1 MKYFVIILA
10 AMIAA
15 SCSPQK
21 QIMRLKAKGYL
32 EETVNTTPP
41 DTITEIQWDTVRVP
55 ILPDA
60 DTTEF
65 ILDLSQYELWGA
77 PPVFA
82 STELC
87 EAVAEVSE
95 GELVLIVEQKEANI
109 PVPVENITQIIRDT
123 VTIRTNVPTPIE
135 PKNYS
140 FFKSGFWILSGIILL
155 LIIALTVI
163 LIRVFK

>member
-1 MKYFVIILA
+1 
-10 AMIAA
+10 
-15 SCSPQK
+15 
-21 QIMRLKAKGYL
+21 
-32 EETVNTTPP
+32 
-41 DTITEIQWDTVRVP
+41 
-55 ILPDA
+55 
-60 DTTEF
+60 
-65 ILDLSQYELWGA
+65 
-77 PPVFA
+77 VFA

>member
-1 MKYFVIILA
+1 VKYFVIILA

-65 ILDLSQYELWGA
+65 ILDLSQYEL
-77 PPVFA
+77 
-82 STELC
+82 
-87 EAVAEVSE
+87 
-95 GELVLIVEQKEANI
+95 
-109 PVPVENITQIIRDT
+109 
-123 VTIRTNVPTPIE
+123 
-135 PKNYS
+135 
-140 FFKSGFWILSGIILL
+140 
-155 LIIALTVI
+155 
-163 LIRVFK
+163 